1 MTATTT
7 SAPEVRVGVARRLL
21 SARALEGYAQRFGV
35 LVALVLLMAYITAR
49 SSHFLTE
56 SNILNMLDQAAVEG
70 LLAVGMT
77 VLMITGSFDLS
88 IGSTL
93 TLTGALTLGLAPNL
107 GIWLAMLIAL
117 AVGAV
122 VGAVNG
128 LIVVKAGINSLI
140 VTLGSMSLLLGIVL
154 IYSEGH
160 TMVGGHTT
168 SGLETFSNSRE
179 WLPNNAWLTLGVAA
193 VMTFVLNRTTG
204 GRYMQASGGN
214 PDAAELAGINV
225 DRYKLLAFVLMGVLA
240 AAGGLLYVGRLGSI
254 DPTAGQSYS
263 LDVIAAVIIGGTS
276 LFGGSGSIW
285 RSLVGVFLFTV
296 LLNGFN
302 LLNIDPNYQNV
313 VKGLVV
319 ILSVAIY
326 TRRVRR

>member
-1 MTATTT
+1 MTATI
-7 SAPEVRVGVARRLL
+7 APTARSTIRAKM
-21 SARALEGYAQRFGV
+21 SGRALETYAQRYGV
-35 LVALVLLMAYITAR
+35 VIALVLLMSYVTIR
-49 SSHFLTE
+49 SSHFLTKA
-56 SNILNMLDQAAVEG
+56 NILNMLDQSAVEG

-77 VLMITGSFDLS
+77 ALMITGSFDLS

-93 TLTGALTLGLAPNL
+93 TLTGALTLGLAPSM
-107 GIWLAMLIAL
+107 GIWLASLIAI

-122 VGAVNG
+122 AGFVNG
-128 LIVVKAGINSLI
+128 IIVVKAGINSLI
-140 VTLGSMSLLLGIVL
+140 VTLGSMSLLQGIVL
-154 IYSEGH
+154 IYSKGQTKAGSH
-160 TMVGGHTT
+160 NT
-168 SGLETFSNSRE
+168 SSLESFANSRE
-179 WLPNNAWLTLGVAA
+179 WLPNGVWLLIGVA
-193 VMTFVLNRTTG
+193 VLMTFVLNRTTG

-225 DRYKLLAFVLMGVLA
+225 DRYKVLAFVLMGVLA
-240 AAGGLLYVGRLGSI
+240 AAGGMLYAGRLGSI

-263 LDVIAAVIIGGTS
+263 LDVIAAVIVGGTS

-302 LLNIDPNYQNV
+302 LLDIDPYYQDV